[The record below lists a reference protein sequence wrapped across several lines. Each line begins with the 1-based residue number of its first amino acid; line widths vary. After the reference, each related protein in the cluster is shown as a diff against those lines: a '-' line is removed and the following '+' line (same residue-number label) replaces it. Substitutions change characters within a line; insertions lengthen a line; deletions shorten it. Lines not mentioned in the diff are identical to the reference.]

1 MSLYSEFKQIIDAL
15 NREGVEY
22 ALCGGMAMAV
32 YDLPRATMDI
42 DLIVLVEDLEKT
54 KNLAK
59 ECGYT
64 IDTGAIPIPAA
75 GSEIYRMAKMA
86 GEDEEP
92 FVLDLLL
99 AKGALCNVW
108 DDRREMEW
116 DGDRLSVVSREGL
129 VKMKR
134 LRGSRKDQ
142 DDIDFL
148 TNNENGHVQ

>member
-1 MSLYSEFKQIIDAL
+1 MNLYSEFKQIIDAL
-15 NREGVEY
+15 NREEVEY

-32 YDLPRATMDI
+32 YNLPRATMDI
-42 DLIVLVEDLEKT
+42 DLMVLVEDLEKI

-64 IDTGAIPIPAA
+64 IDTGMFPIVAV
-75 GSEIYRMAKMA
+75 GSEIYRMAKVA
-86 GEDEEP
+86 GEDEDP

-99 AKGALCNVW
+99 VKGELCEVW
-108 DDRREMEW
+108 DDRCEMEW
-116 DGDRLSVVSREGL
+116 AGGPLNVVSREGL

-148 TNNENGHVQ
+148 TSHEN

>member
-1 MSLYSEFKQIIDAL
+1 MNLYSEFKQIIDAL

-42 DLIVLVEDLEKT
+42 DLLVLVEDLEKA
-54 KNLAK
+54 KSLAK

-64 IDTGAIPIPAA
+64 IDTGLFPIAAA
-75 GSEIYRMAKMA
+75 GSEIYRLAKLV
-86 GEDEEP
+86 GEDQDP
-92 FVLDLLL
+92 LILDLLL
-99 AKGALCNVW
+99 VKGALGDVW
-108 DDRREMEW
+108 AARCEMEW
-116 DGDRLSVVSREGL
+116 DGGRLNVVSREGL
-129 VKMKR
+129 VKMKQ

-148 TNNENGHVQ
+148 TDNES

>member
-1 MSLYSEFKQIIDAL
+1 MNLYSEFKQIIDAL

-42 DLIVLVEDLEKT
+42 DLMVLVEDLEKT

-64 IDTGAIPIPAA
+64 IDTGAFPIPAA
-75 GSEIYRMAKMA
+75 GSEIYRMAKVA
-86 GEDEEP
+86 GKDEDP

-99 AKGALCNVW
+99 AKGALCDVW
-108 DDRREMEW
+108 KDRRAMEW
-116 DGDRLSVVSREGL
+116 DGGRLNVVSRDGL
-129 VKMKR
+129 VRMKK

-148 TNNENGHVQ
+148 TKNES

>member
-1 MSLYSEFKQIIDAL
+1 MNLYSEFKNLISVL
-15 NREGVEY
+15 NRERVEY

-42 DLIVLVEDLEKT
+42 DLLILVEDLEKVRT
-54 KNLAK
+54 LAK

-64 IDTGAIPIPAA
+64 IDTGSFNIAA
-75 GSEIYRMAKMA
+75 ARSQIHRMAKIA

-99 AKGALCNVW
+99 AEGELKEVW
-108 DDRREMEW
+108 DSRQDMEW
-116 DGDRLSVVSREGL
+116 DNGRLSVVSREGL

-134 LRGSRKDQ
+134 LRGSGKDQ

-148 TNNENGHVQ
+148 TENEN

>member
-1 MSLYSEFKQIIDAL
+1 MSLYSEFKQIIDVL

-42 DLIVLVEDLEKT
+42 DLMVLVEDLEKA

-59 ECGYT
+59 KCGYT
-64 IDTGAIPIPAA
+64 IDTGVFPIPAA

-86 GEDEEP
+86 GEDEDP

-99 AKGALCNVW
+99 TKGALWDVW
-108 DDRREMEW
+108 NDRREMEW
-116 DGDRLSVVSREGL
+116 DGGRLSVVSREGL

-148 TNNENGHVQ
+148 TGHEN